1 MTKFKTGPTLHPA
14 ISAYA
19 SEVVAGT
26 LSRREFLTRA
36 TALGASA
43 VAAYWALGLAAP
55 AARSQ
60 PAVQQGGELRIQ
72 MEVQALKDPRS
83 FDWPQMSNYTRG
95 WLEYLVEYDRDG
107 SFRPQLLE
115 AWEANEDASEYIL
128 RLRPGV
134 TWNNG
139 DAFTAEDVVFNFT
152 RWCDRSAEGNAMAA
166 RFEALIDP
174 ETDQAKEGAIV
185 ALDPLT
191 VKLTLS
197 SPDIAVIAN
206 VSDYPAAVVH
216 RAFSGDPLADP
227 IGTGPYLPGNYNVG
241 VGAELLRNHDHPW
254 WGEGATLDRI
264 EFIDYGADPAA
275 WLSAVDADEVDMVYE
290 TQGDFIEIINDIGW
304 EMSEA
309 VTAGTVVI
317 RTRQD
322 SEVNGQKPYE
332 DARMRRALAMAVDN
346 EVLLE
351 LGYSDLGTVAEDTH
365 VAPIH
370 PEYAPLP
377 PVPHDPAAARSLA
390 EEAGFAD
397 LTHEL
402 ISIDDGWRRETA
414 DAAAAQL
421 RDAGFNVTRTVIPSS
436 TFWNDWTKYPFST
449 TDWGHRPLGVQALNL
464 AYRST
469 ATWNE
474 TGFKN
479 PEFDGLLDQAL
490 TIADADQRR
499 EVMAK
504 IEALMQQEGVI
515 IQPYWRS
522 VFRHV
527 KPGVVGAEAHP
538 AFEIHVYKLGWAA

>member
-14 ISAYA
+14 IPAYA
-19 SEVVAGT
+19 AEVAAGT
-26 LSRREFLTRA
+26 LTRREFLTRA

-43 VAAYWALGLAAP
+43 AAAYAALGLAAP

-60 PAVQQGGELRIQ
+60 PAVQPGGELRIQ
-72 MEVQALKDPRS
+72 MEVLALKDPRS
-83 FDWPQMSNYTRG
+83 FDWPQMSNFTRG

-152 RWCDRSAEGNAMAA
+152 RWCDRNVEGNAMAA

-174 ETDQAKEGAIV
+174 ETGRARDGAIE
-185 ALDPLT
+185 AIDPLT
-191 VKLTLS
+191 VKLTLN

-227 IGTGPYLPGNYNVG
+227 IGTGPYLPGNYEVG
-241 VGAELLRNHDHPW
+241 VGAELLRNHDHAW
-254 WGEGATLDRI
+254 WGEGAALDRI

-290 TQGDFIEIINDIGW
+290 TQGDFIAIISDIGW
-304 EMSEA
+304 ELSEA

-322 SEVNGQKPYE
+322 SDVNGQKPYE

-346 EVLLE
+346 AVLLE

-377 PVPHDPAAARSLA
+377 PVPYDPAAARDLA
-390 EEAGFAD
+390 VEAGFAD
-397 LTHEL
+397 ITHEL

-421 RDAGFNVTRTVIPSS
+421 RDAGFDVTRTVIPGS
-436 TFWNDWTKYPFST
+436 TFWNNWTKYPFST

-474 TGFKN
+474 SGFKN
-479 PEFDGLLDQAL
+479 PEFDSLLDEAL

-504 IEALMQQEGVI
+504 IETLMQQEGVI